1 MKCKRCDDKINKGK
15 EIGMSITKN
24 KKPAVMIILCPL
36 CYDIFRFLFM
46 EEEVKQ

>member
-1 MKCKRCDDKINKGK
+1 MKCQRCEDKISKKK
-15 EIGMSITKN
+15 EIVMSILKN
-24 KKPAVMIILCPL
+24 KKPAAMIVLCGL